1 MGLQELDKV
10 AEAHLSVVQVCLC
23 YQVVTDTV
31 SRNLLKYEPVKVRA
45 STLIDRSLEVDLGL

>member
-1 MGLQELDKV
+1 MGLQEVDEV
-10 AEAHLSVVQVCLC
+10 AEAHLSVVQVSLC

-45 STLIDRSLEVDLGL
+45 STLIDCSLEVDLGL